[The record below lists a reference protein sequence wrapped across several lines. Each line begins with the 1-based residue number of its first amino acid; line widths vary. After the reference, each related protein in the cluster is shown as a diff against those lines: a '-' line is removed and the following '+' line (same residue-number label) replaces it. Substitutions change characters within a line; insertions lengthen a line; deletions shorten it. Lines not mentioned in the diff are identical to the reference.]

1 MSWMEFQYK
10 FEIILH
16 STNLLDTF
24 RIRVPRSDDEA
35 HLRLD
40 RVDRRGVVD
49 HDDQVA
55 GSLVVESEVLGEG
68 LTHHHLEAAILKIPA
83 QRYSTRDF
91 Y

>member
-1 MSWMEFQYK
+1 MEFQYT

-40 RVDRRGVVD
+40 RVDRRGVVYQ
-49 HDDQVA
+49 DDQVA
-55 GSLVVESEVLGEG
+55 GSLVVESKVLGEG
-68 LTHHHLEAAILKIPA
+68 LAHHHLEAAFLKIPA
-83 QRYSTRDF
+83 KI
-91 Y
+91 